1 MGFNDF
7 WIHNNGKKERLS
19 DPKHGVRKD
28 QIDQKFQNL
37 FDAYDVNQDGTL
49 EGNELAGIFKS
60 LKAFAGADKILDKTE
75 NNLISSIFKNEAG
88 IEDTDFQG
96 FVKALSDASEEIIE
110 SSAAK
115 GEDGGNIITTKY
127 KDGTTEIIYYYP
139 DGEYKMK
146 KTIQDTVNISYSFEG
161 KTYTGEELE
170 KRIKKDYKNFTSLKD
185 SLTFYTYEGFA
196 QKFFEKHKVKR
207 NVTENHKDLLDI
219 SERAKKDIEV
229 KDFILSHF
237 IETHRNTKEAMDT
250 MGILD
255 DIGAAINAGAGE
267 LWNASKNIYNKYF
280 GEGAEEDYQNFY
292 ELVKKF
298 EPNYDKALSLNGAM
312 ETMRNHP
319 EMYVEGFQKNTGLK
333 IDNSSAEKFKVIT
346 EQFQNA
352 QIMKQRI
359 DILNQAMREVGLY
372 QTEQNALTYAPVQ
385 NEGLNPAS
393 HILKANELL
402 LQYFNGDKEAADL
415 VLQGVIGNA
424 DKTMETIQE
433 LLADSKKINREILK
447 GRSFEEIKDDYK
459 KQYKEIYDVDFVPE
473 DLTEKVMDAKATGG
487 MVKLAAIT
495 IISIIVTRSP
505 ALTSLAAGSDTAA
518 AAGIM
523 RTLVSKYG
531 QSAVQQGIKFAMT
544 SGTLAADVGLTLL
557 NQVTSERGINGEELW
572 ESTKGS
578 AKYIYFGAYIGA
590 PIAQNVGR
598 ALGRVGLAKNL
609 FKGGVS
615 SSQGPITTT
624 SVNGEQFAKNLMEQG
639 KQWST
644 KLISKGGALGTEIGM
659 FSALEIAVDGAN
671 VQDAVSEQGTFLP
684 KLKIMNHILEYMLGA
699 KAHKAVMKEPK
710 IELAIQQS
718 GIKTWNIKEIKTP
731 SGTKYTVDI
740 DGIPIGNFKD
750 ANTLAAAMMERVAA
764 AYEGVNAGVGVNGDA
779 ASSTAQA
786 GKVGVREAV
795 AENPAENVTSR
806 VEKEVYKNE
815 FKDEG
820 MRLNTPERLESELRQ
835 AEANPKAP
843 TENIEALSMVT
854 SGKTKQLI
862 TQRYNEMAKI
872 LDEIHTKYAKE
883 IKQMESKYGSKPQV
897 FAEHFMKFLAAKMGV
912 AGCEPKLEFKK
923 TEGDGAY
930 DWQSGE
936 LHISEQLNNLKDIK
950 TMIAHEFIHTLQFR
964 NILAAYGREGIVEL
978 YLKHN
983 DGKAINELT
992 RKYVKNEMEIEL
1004 EDLGLSNAEVSA
1016 LQRQVAEAYADQ
1028 CLGNEAN
1035 ARLLRHAQ
1043 QNPVEKGSLNSYMAR
1058 LQLDNLIKPE
1068 EFDTEAYYRS
1078 TNETEAYFL
1087 GNGQITGRN
1096 SAGETG
1102 KASGRR
1108 SESEAGISIPPG
1120 STGSGAANR
1129 INLIKTI
1136 NQIPVSGL
1144 EPKYEPI
1151 QGIVRKALLQEL
1163 NSNTNSSL
1171 PSKIIY
1177 EHHPAKPEGAAFIS
1191 SGDNILHINISYFEN
1206 LGKNIDKGIKMLE
1219 AEGFLS
1225 KDIKGK
1231 YKIPDYLRNSR
1242 TVEFESLLNSNP
1254 KSMSLDKQFH
1264 FFEESYKYTASL
1276 ASQIKRSP
1284 IVTIETIIKTG
1295 NNMELIKNAG
1305 LYKSRAEVSKMSIAE
1320 QQEYLKI
1327 LLTSDSQIQIPSN
1340 AVREPFPELVFIHE
1354 IAHIK
1359 HNNSNQNAELKLTEK
1374 EWQENKEIQE
1384 ICTRV
1389 SGYAR
1394 KNQKEFLAEVYAG
1407 LQNGQEFHKSVMTL
1421 YRKSGGI
1428 ILKKILQSEAGISIP
1443 QGKSASSPS
1452 SKDNVLD
1459 ALQQLGA
1466 SDKQMMDFSANCTD
1480 EIISY
1485 IQSRISAPD
1494 FNPAAE
1500 NYFIHL
1506 KPFNLAL
1513 IQELAAD
1520 PKFPKEQLG
1529 LVANA
1534 AYSPNFVNQIRNA
1547 YKKGI
1552 DIIPGCQ
1559 RVAQM
1564 KAAQEAR
1571 MNDPA
1576 AIAKKEA
1583 WVNAVKRLEENT
1595 SLSKGDINQ
1604 LADYGNIR
1612 ETAIQDLIIFCEKNG
1627 IKNYHTILLRCSENR
1642 EGNNISSKEIETRVK
1657 FAQKGLEN
1665 KSNPSDVSKLLWEYE
1680 KFSPEEMETRLNT
1693 VIKETRIE
1701 NEKLLAKETAI
1712 ANKKNSLLEKY
1723 NTAEIKEIIERIIN
1737 KENLPEDLLNSLD
1750 EILGGNP
1757 NSAKCRYL
1765 EKCVSEIKPE
1775 EFRLET
1781 FKRDFEAGLKKPD
1794 LTSKWQSRPNAKNVI
1809 LTQEYLSSLKD
1820 KNGKPVFN
1828 QMAVESLLEA
1838 GKTNPELVK
1847 EVVDMA
1853 VEESRLRAPAV
1864 IIPLLEAAAIDKD
1877 MAFSVLS
1884 MKTNNGE
1891 PRFNTLELDFVLSS
1905 FKSKLPLVKE
1915 VFNLERLYNMDVDA
1929 SGVLLHANEKTAVR
1943 TEFSDKYCRILQGMR
1958 KSDGSP
1964 MYHSYWDIQEGIQK
1978 ALIDNPEVTLYY
1990 LKKNVPTERTA
2001 YDGKVIKAL
2010 INIAQNS
2017 AKLEK
2022 SLRQELENIKNDE
2035 NRVQRDEVLRR
2046 IRIFSEAT
2054 DLDNA
2059 LKIYEHREELGLGN
2073 RINYILEKADAIPYE
2088 NLVYLRDIL
2097 GKERIST
2104 MLMNDLLV
2112 AGQFAHLA
2120 KVSNINEIPIEGK
2133 KNLLRNLISTNS
2145 TLFGMSDEL
2154 AKDFPMLPRNQE
2166 QYCEILPAIV
2176 RSLGIETTP
2185 LTSSKVEVFNKNLN
2199 KLSKNLAQI
2208 SDKDFANLHI
2218 TQEFSK
2224 DDFVK
2229 IVLEKVKDL
2238 PQTERQKVFD
2248 YFGFELNKNEGNK
2261 TTGYSIIGYPVN
2273 LNNGKK
2279 LAQITDPKTQAVV
2292 ENLRPDVIKFSQN
2305 NHIKCEN
2312 SQIESLLNEIAEVLP
2327 EIRTAI
2333 GKTQHGT
2340 HDYDIMQH
2348 SLKVMQKISQDPKFK
2363 TLNESD
2369 QKIMFLASILHDITK
2384 REGFSDKTHAN
2395 NGSFDT
2401 FFIAKKFNLTRAEEI
2416 KLYTLIKHHEWLGF
2430 VNTSESQEQL
2440 TKRLQSVA
2448 YDLQHDNLFDMA
2460 LMFTHADLKA
2470 VKKDDSFHDRT
2481 DGENRT
2487 TLEGT
2492 QRSYGASADVYA
2504 ERLKGMVAELQKSQP
2519 LLPVT
2524 KIPAVSRMKQAVTN
2538 VNSDGSTNIKGVY
2551 IDKDGLMI
2559 IKFNEVEDW
2568 EALGFPKGTT
2578 SRGIA
2583 AKGLNGRG
2591 QECDVETGNIKFFAH
2606 ALDYANQLAKFDAFG
2621 LVDSDVLLSVS
2632 YAERPESKF
2641 RFFRSQGVLLNVETK
2656 YIHGGGNTDSG
2667 SGCGKNIQNFKD
2679 RYIFGG
2685 ERESDR
2691 LYISNMIKE
2700 ATGMN
2705 DTQYVDFVK
2714 ANENRSF
2721 TEIEPAEYREKIIK
2735 AFATINS
2742 NVRKGNREYNEMY
2755 ASNPDVMAVFAYS
2768 KNYKNSVGQP
2778 VEFVNSNA
2786 ERLDFLRNFA
2796 LERDIPMI
2804 VFGD

>member
-19 DPKHGVRKD
+19 DTKHGVRKD

-60 LKAFAGADKILDKTE
+60 LNAFAGADKILDKTE

-280 GEGAEEDYQNFY
+280 GDGTEEDYQNFY

-359 DILNQAMREVGLY
+359 DILNQAMREVRLY
-372 QTEQNALTYAPVQ
+372 QTEQNALIYAPVQ
-385 NEGLNPAS
+385 NEGLNPAN

-415 VLQGVIGNA
+415 VLQGVIGKA
-424 DKTMETIQE
+424 DKTRETIQE
-433 LLADSKKINREILK
+433 LLADSEKINREILK

-459 KQYKEIYDVDFVPE
+459 KQYTEIYDVDFVPE

-699 KAHKAVMKEPK
+699 KAHKAVMKKPK

-843 TENIEALSMVT
+843 TENIEALSMVA
-854 SGKTKQLI
+854 SGKTKQLM

-983 DGKAINELT
+983 DGKAIDELT

-1108 SESEAGISIPPG
+1108 SESEAGISIP
-1120 STGSGAANR
+1120 
-1129 INLIKTI
+1129 
-1136 NQIPVSGL
+1136 
-1144 EPKYEPI
+1144 
-1151 QGIVRKALLQEL
+1151 
-1163 NSNTNSSL
+1163 
-1171 PSKIIY
+1171 
-1177 EHHPAKPEGAAFIS
+1177 
-1191 SGDNILHINISYFEN
+1191 
-1206 LGKNIDKGIKMLE
+1206 
-1219 AEGFLS
+1219 
-1225 KDIKGK
+1225 
-1231 YKIPDYLRNSR
+1231 
-1242 TVEFESLLNSNP
+1242 
-1254 KSMSLDKQFH
+1254 
-1264 FFEESYKYTASL
+1264 
-1276 ASQIKRSP
+1276 
-1284 IVTIETIIKTG
+1284 
-1295 NNMELIKNAG
+1295 
-1305 LYKSRAEVSKMSIAE
+1305 
-1320 QQEYLKI
+1320 
-1327 LLTSDSQIQIPSN
+1327 
-1340 AVREPFPELVFIHE
+1340 
-1354 IAHIK
+1354 
-1359 HNNSNQNAELKLTEK
+1359 
-1374 EWQENKEIQE
+1374 
-1384 ICTRV
+1384 
-1389 SGYAR
+1389 
-1394 KNQKEFLAEVYAG
+1394 
-1407 LQNGQEFHKSVMTL
+1407 
-1421 YRKSGGI
+1421 
-1428 ILKKILQSEAGISIP
+1428 

-1480 EIISY
+1480 EMISY
-1485 IQSRISAPD
+1485 IASRMSAPD
-1494 FNPAAE
+1494 FNPVTE

-1665 KSNPSDVSKLLWEYE
+1665 KVNPAEVSRLLWEYE

-1701 NEKLLAKETAI
+1701 NERLLAKETAI

-1723 NTAEIKEIIERIIN
+1723 NSAEIKEIIERIIN

-1794 LTSKWQSRPNAKNVI
+1794 LTSGRDSKWQSRPNAKNVI

-1915 VFNLERLYNMDVDA
+1915 VFNLERLYDMDIDA
-1929 SGVLLHANEKTAVR
+1929 SGVLLHAESVENVR
-1943 TEFSDKYCRILQGMR
+1943 AEFSYKYCRALEGMR

-2120 KVSNINEIPIEGK
+2120 KVSNINEIPLEGK

-2208 SDKDFANLHI
+2208 SDKEFASLHI

>member
-37 FDAYDVNQDGTL
+37 FDAYDVNQDGIL

-75 NNLISSIFKNEAG
+75 NNLISSIFKNEAV

-424 DKTMETIQE
+424 DKTMETIKG
-433 LLADSKKINREILK
+433 LLADSEKINCEILK

-505 ALTSLAAGSDTAA
+505 AFTSLAAGSDTAA

-699 KAHKAVMKEPK
+699 KAHKVVMKEPK

-786 GKVGVREAV
+786 GNVGVREAV

-843 TENIEALSMVT
+843 TENIEALSMVA
-854 SGKTKQLI
+854 SGKTKQLM

-983 DGKAINELT
+983 DGKAIDELT

-1108 SESEAGISIPPG
+1108 SESEAGISIP
-1120 STGSGAANR
+1120 
-1129 INLIKTI
+1129 
-1136 NQIPVSGL
+1136 
-1144 EPKYEPI
+1144 
-1151 QGIVRKALLQEL
+1151 
-1163 NSNTNSSL
+1163 
-1171 PSKIIY
+1171 
-1177 EHHPAKPEGAAFIS
+1177 
-1191 SGDNILHINISYFEN
+1191 
-1206 LGKNIDKGIKMLE
+1206 
-1219 AEGFLS
+1219 
-1225 KDIKGK
+1225 
-1231 YKIPDYLRNSR
+1231 
-1242 TVEFESLLNSNP
+1242 
-1254 KSMSLDKQFH
+1254 
-1264 FFEESYKYTASL
+1264 
-1276 ASQIKRSP
+1276 
-1284 IVTIETIIKTG
+1284 
-1295 NNMELIKNAG
+1295 
-1305 LYKSRAEVSKMSIAE
+1305 
-1320 QQEYLKI
+1320 
-1327 LLTSDSQIQIPSN
+1327 
-1340 AVREPFPELVFIHE
+1340 
-1354 IAHIK
+1354 
-1359 HNNSNQNAELKLTEK
+1359 
-1374 EWQENKEIQE
+1374 
-1384 ICTRV
+1384 
-1389 SGYAR
+1389 
-1394 KNQKEFLAEVYAG
+1394 
-1407 LQNGQEFHKSVMTL
+1407 
-1421 YRKSGGI
+1421 
-1428 ILKKILQSEAGISIP
+1428 

-1480 EIISY
+1480 EMISY
-1485 IQSRISAPD
+1485 IASRMSAPD
-1494 FNPAAE
+1494 FNPVTE

-1665 KSNPSDVSKLLWEYE
+1665 KVNPAEVSRLLWEYE

-1701 NEKLLAKETAI
+1701 NERLLAKETAI

-1723 NTAEIKEIIERIIN
+1723 NSAEIKEIIERIIN

-1794 LTSKWQSRPNAKNVI
+1794 LTSGRDSKWQSRQNAKNVI

-1828 QMAVESLLEA
+1828 QMVVESLLEA

-1915 VFNLERLYNMDVDA
+1915 VFNLERLYDMDIDA
-1929 SGVLLHANEKTAVR
+1929 SGVLLHAESVENVR
-1943 TEFSDKYCRILQGMR
+1943 AEFSYKYCRALEGMR

-2120 KVSNINEIPIEGK
+2120 KVSNINEIPLEGK

-2208 SDKDFANLHI
+2208 SDKEFASLHI

>member
-37 FDAYDVNQDGTL
+37 FDAYDVNQDGIL

-75 NNLISSIFKNEAG
+75 NNLISSIFKNEAV

-424 DKTMETIQE
+424 DKTMETIKG
-433 LLADSKKINREILK
+433 LLADSEKINCEILK

-505 ALTSLAAGSDTAA
+505 AFTSLAAGSDTAA

-786 GKVGVREAV
+786 GNVGVREAV

-843 TENIEALSMVT
+843 TENIEALSMVA
-854 SGKTKQLI
+854 SGKTKQLM

-983 DGKAINELT
+983 DGKAIDELT

-1058 LQLDNLIKPE
+1058 LQLANLIKPE

-1108 SESEAGISIPPG
+1108 SESEAGISIP
-1120 STGSGAANR
+1120 
-1129 INLIKTI
+1129 
-1136 NQIPVSGL
+1136 
-1144 EPKYEPI
+1144 
-1151 QGIVRKALLQEL
+1151 
-1163 NSNTNSSL
+1163 
-1171 PSKIIY
+1171 
-1177 EHHPAKPEGAAFIS
+1177 
-1191 SGDNILHINISYFEN
+1191 
-1206 LGKNIDKGIKMLE
+1206 
-1219 AEGFLS
+1219 
-1225 KDIKGK
+1225 
-1231 YKIPDYLRNSR
+1231 
-1242 TVEFESLLNSNP
+1242 
-1254 KSMSLDKQFH
+1254 
-1264 FFEESYKYTASL
+1264 
-1276 ASQIKRSP
+1276 
-1284 IVTIETIIKTG
+1284 
-1295 NNMELIKNAG
+1295 
-1305 LYKSRAEVSKMSIAE
+1305 
-1320 QQEYLKI
+1320 
-1327 LLTSDSQIQIPSN
+1327 
-1340 AVREPFPELVFIHE
+1340 
-1354 IAHIK
+1354 
-1359 HNNSNQNAELKLTEK
+1359 
-1374 EWQENKEIQE
+1374 
-1384 ICTRV
+1384 
-1389 SGYAR
+1389 
-1394 KNQKEFLAEVYAG
+1394 
-1407 LQNGQEFHKSVMTL
+1407 
-1421 YRKSGGI
+1421 
-1428 ILKKILQSEAGISIP
+1428 

-1480 EIISY
+1480 EMISY
-1485 IQSRISAPD
+1485 IASRMSAPD
-1494 FNPAAE
+1494 FNPVTE

-1665 KSNPSDVSKLLWEYE
+1665 KVNPAEVSRLLWEYE

-1701 NEKLLAKETAI
+1701 NERLLAKETAI

-1723 NTAEIKEIIERIIN
+1723 NSAEIKEIIERIIN

-1794 LTSKWQSRPNAKNVI
+1794 LTSGRDSKWQSRPNAKNVI

-1864 IIPLLEAAAIDKD
+1864 IIPLLDAAAIDKD

-1915 VFNLERLYNMDVDA
+1915 VFNLERLYDMDIDA
-1929 SGVLLHANEKTAVR
+1929 SGVLLHAESVENVR
-1943 TEFSDKYCRILQGMR
+1943 AEFSYKYCRALEGMK
-1958 KSDGSP
+1958 KSNGSP

-2035 NRVQRDEVLRR
+2035 NRVQRDEVLRK

-2120 KVSNINEIPIEGK
+2120 KVSNINEIPLEGK

-2208 SDKDFANLHI
+2208 SDKEFASLHI

>member
-37 FDAYDVNQDGTL
+37 FDAYDVNQDGIL

-75 NNLISSIFKNEAG
+75 NNLISSIFKNEAV

-424 DKTMETIQE
+424 DKTMETIKG
-433 LLADSKKINREILK
+433 LLADSEKINCEILK

-505 ALTSLAAGSDTAA
+505 AFTSLAAGSDTAA

-786 GKVGVREAV
+786 GNVGVREAV

-843 TENIEALSMVT
+843 TENIEALSMVA
-854 SGKTKQLI
+854 SGKTKQLM

-983 DGKAINELT
+983 DGKAIDELT

-1108 SESEAGISIPPG
+1108 SESEAGISIP
-1120 STGSGAANR
+1120 
-1129 INLIKTI
+1129 
-1136 NQIPVSGL
+1136 
-1144 EPKYEPI
+1144 
-1151 QGIVRKALLQEL
+1151 
-1163 NSNTNSSL
+1163 
-1171 PSKIIY
+1171 
-1177 EHHPAKPEGAAFIS
+1177 
-1191 SGDNILHINISYFEN
+1191 
-1206 LGKNIDKGIKMLE
+1206 
-1219 AEGFLS
+1219 
-1225 KDIKGK
+1225 
-1231 YKIPDYLRNSR
+1231 
-1242 TVEFESLLNSNP
+1242 
-1254 KSMSLDKQFH
+1254 
-1264 FFEESYKYTASL
+1264 
-1276 ASQIKRSP
+1276 
-1284 IVTIETIIKTG
+1284 
-1295 NNMELIKNAG
+1295 
-1305 LYKSRAEVSKMSIAE
+1305 
-1320 QQEYLKI
+1320 
-1327 LLTSDSQIQIPSN
+1327 
-1340 AVREPFPELVFIHE
+1340 
-1354 IAHIK
+1354 
-1359 HNNSNQNAELKLTEK
+1359 
-1374 EWQENKEIQE
+1374 
-1384 ICTRV
+1384 
-1389 SGYAR
+1389 
-1394 KNQKEFLAEVYAG
+1394 
-1407 LQNGQEFHKSVMTL
+1407 
-1421 YRKSGGI
+1421 
-1428 ILKKILQSEAGISIP
+1428 

-1480 EIISY
+1480 EMISY
-1485 IQSRISAPD
+1485 IASRMSAPD
-1494 FNPAAE
+1494 FNPVTE

-1665 KSNPSDVSKLLWEYE
+1665 KVNPAEVSRLLWEYE

-1701 NEKLLAKETAI
+1701 NERLLAKETAI

-1723 NTAEIKEIIERIIN
+1723 NSAEIKEIIERIIN

-1794 LTSKWQSRPNAKNVI
+1794 LTSGRDSKWQSRPNAKNVI

-1915 VFNLERLYNMDVDA
+1915 VFNLERLYDMDIDA
-1929 SGVLLHANEKTAVR
+1929 SGVLLHAESVENVR
-1943 TEFSDKYCRILQGMR
+1943 AEFSYKYCRALEGMR

-2120 KVSNINEIPIEGK
+2120 KVSNINEIPLEGK

>member
-37 FDAYDVNQDGTL
+37 FDAYDVNQDGIL

-75 NNLISSIFKNEAG
+75 NNLISSIFKNEAV

-424 DKTMETIQE
+424 DKTMETIKG
-433 LLADSKKINREILK
+433 LLADSEKINCEILK

-505 ALTSLAAGSDTAA
+505 AFTSLAAGSDTAA

-786 GKVGVREAV
+786 GNVGVREAV

-843 TENIEALSMVT
+843 TENIEALSMVA
-854 SGKTKQLI
+854 SGKTKQLM

-983 DGKAINELT
+983 DGKAIDELT

-1108 SESEAGISIPPG
+1108 SESEAGISIP
-1120 STGSGAANR
+1120 
-1129 INLIKTI
+1129 
-1136 NQIPVSGL
+1136 
-1144 EPKYEPI
+1144 
-1151 QGIVRKALLQEL
+1151 
-1163 NSNTNSSL
+1163 
-1171 PSKIIY
+1171 
-1177 EHHPAKPEGAAFIS
+1177 
-1191 SGDNILHINISYFEN
+1191 
-1206 LGKNIDKGIKMLE
+1206 
-1219 AEGFLS
+1219 
-1225 KDIKGK
+1225 
-1231 YKIPDYLRNSR
+1231 
-1242 TVEFESLLNSNP
+1242 
-1254 KSMSLDKQFH
+1254 
-1264 FFEESYKYTASL
+1264 
-1276 ASQIKRSP
+1276 
-1284 IVTIETIIKTG
+1284 
-1295 NNMELIKNAG
+1295 
-1305 LYKSRAEVSKMSIAE
+1305 
-1320 QQEYLKI
+1320 
-1327 LLTSDSQIQIPSN
+1327 
-1340 AVREPFPELVFIHE
+1340 
-1354 IAHIK
+1354 
-1359 HNNSNQNAELKLTEK
+1359 
-1374 EWQENKEIQE
+1374 
-1384 ICTRV
+1384 
-1389 SGYAR
+1389 
-1394 KNQKEFLAEVYAG
+1394 
-1407 LQNGQEFHKSVMTL
+1407 
-1421 YRKSGGI
+1421 
-1428 ILKKILQSEAGISIP
+1428 

-1480 EIISY
+1480 EMISY
-1485 IQSRISAPD
+1485 IASRMSAPD
-1494 FNPAAE
+1494 FNPVTE

-1665 KSNPSDVSKLLWEYE
+1665 KVNPAEVSRLLWEYE

-1701 NEKLLAKETAI
+1701 NERLLAKETAI

-1723 NTAEIKEIIERIIN
+1723 NSAEIKEIIERIIN

-1794 LTSKWQSRPNAKNVI
+1794 LTSGRDSKWQSRPNAKNVI

-1915 VFNLERLYNMDVDA
+1915 VFNLERLYDMDIDA
-1929 SGVLLHANEKTAVR
+1929 SGVLLHAESVENVR
-1943 TEFSDKYCRILQGMR
+1943 AEFSYKYCRALEGMR

>member
-19 DPKHGVRKD
+19 DTKHGVRKD

-60 LKAFAGADKILDKTE
+60 LNAFAGADKILDKTE

-424 DKTMETIQE
+424 DKTMETIKG
-433 LLADSKKINREILK
+433 LLADSEKINCEILK

-487 MVKLAAIT
+487 MVKLAIIT

-505 ALTSLAAGSDTAA
+505 AFTSLATGSDTAA

-544 SGTLAADVGLTLL
+544 SATLAADVGLTLL
-557 NQVTSERGINGEELW
+557 NQVTSERGIDGEELW

-615 SSQGPITTT
+615 YSQGPITTT

-644 KLISKGGALGTEIGM
+644 KLLSKGGALGTEIGM

-671 VQDAVSEQGTFLP
+671 VQDAVSEQGAFLP
-684 KLKIMNHILEYMLGA
+684 KLKIMNHIIEYMLGA
-699 KAHKAVMKEPK
+699 KAHKVVMNEPK

-718 GIKTWNIKEIKTP
+718 GIKTWNIQEIKTP

-764 AYEGVNAGVGVNGDA
+764 SYEGVGVNNRVDEGA
-779 ASSTAQA
+779 SSSTAQA
-786 GKVGVREAV
+786 GKMGVREAT
-795 AENPAENVTSR
+795 AENPAENVTQR
-806 VEKEVYKNE
+806 LEQEVYKNE

-820 MRLNTPERLESELRQ
+820 IRLNTPERLESELRE
-835 AEANPKAP
+835 AELNPKAP
-843 TENIEALSMVT
+843 KENLEALSMVAG
-854 SGKTKQLI
+854 GKTKQLM

-872 LDEIHTKYAKE
+872 LNEIHTKYAKE
-883 IKQMESKYGSKPQV
+883 IKEMETKYGKKPQV
-897 FAEHFMKFLAAKMGV
+897 FAEHFMKFLADKMGV
-912 AGCEPKLEFKK
+912 SGCEPKIEFVK

-930 DWQSGE
+930 AWQCGKLYLSDN
-936 LHISEQLNNLKDIK
+936 LNNPKDIK

-964 NILAAYGREGIVEL
+964 NVLATYGRDGVLEL

-983 DGKAINELT
+983 NGKAIDELT
-992 RKYVKNEMEIEL
+992 RKYVKDEMEIEL
-1004 EDLGLSNAEVSA
+1004 EDLSLSNAEVSA

-1035 ARLLRHAQ
+1035 ARLLKQAQ

-1096 SAGETG
+1096 N
-1102 KASGRR
+1102 SGRTEQNA
-1108 SESEAGISIPPG
+1108 SESHSKSEAGISIPLG
-1120 STGSGAANR
+1120 STDSGAANR
-1129 INLIKTI
+1129 INLIKAI

-1163 NSNTNSSL
+1163 NSDTKSIL

-1177 EHHPAKPEGAAFIS
+1177 ERHPEKPEGVAFVS
-1191 SGDNILHINISYFEN
+1191 SRDNILHINISYFEN
-1206 LGKNIDKGIKMLE
+1206 LSKNIENGIKMLE

-1225 KDIKGK
+1225 KDNNGR
-1231 YKIPDYLRNSR
+1231 YKIPAYLRNSR

-1264 FFEESYKYTASL
+1264 FFEENYKYTASL
-1276 ASQIKRSP
+1276 ASQIKRAP
-1284 IVTIETIIKTG
+1284 IVTIETILKTG

-1320 QQEYLKI
+1320 QHEYLKI
-1327 LLTSDSQIQIPSN
+1327 LLTSDGQIQIPLN

-1354 IAHIK
+1354 MAHVK
-1359 HNNSNQNAELKLTEK
+1359 HNNSNQNAELKLTEM

-1394 KNQKEFLAEVYAG
+1394 KNQTEFLAEVYAG

-1428 ILKKILQSEAGISIP
+1428 IP
-1443 QGKSASSPS
+1443 
-1452 SKDNVLD
+1452 
-1459 ALQQLGA
+1459 
-1466 SDKQMMDFSANCTD
+1466 
-1480 EIISY
+1480 
-1485 IQSRISAPD
+1485 
-1494 FNPAAE
+1494 
-1500 NYFIHL
+1500 
-1506 KPFNLAL
+1506 
-1513 IQELAAD
+1513 
-1520 PKFPKEQLG
+1520 
-1529 LVANA
+1529 
-1534 AYSPNFVNQIRNA
+1534 
-1547 YKKGI
+1547 
-1552 DIIPGCQ
+1552 
-1559 RVAQM
+1559 
-1564 KAAQEAR
+1564 
-1571 MNDPA
+1571 
-1576 AIAKKEA
+1576 
-1583 WVNAVKRLEENT
+1583 KRL
-1595 SLSKGDINQ
+1595 
-1604 LADYGNIR
+1604 
-1612 ETAIQDLIIFCEKNG
+1612 
-1627 IKNYHTILLRCSENR
+1627 
-1642 EGNNISSKEIETRVK
+1642 
-1657 FAQKGLEN
+1657 
-1665 KSNPSDVSKLLWEYE
+1665 
-1680 KFSPEEMETRLNT
+1680 
-1693 VIKETRIE
+1693 
-1701 NEKLLAKETAI
+1701 
-1712 ANKKNSLLEKY
+1712 
-1723 NTAEIKEIIERIIN
+1723 
-1737 KENLPEDLLNSLD
+1737 
-1750 EILGGNP
+1750 
-1757 NSAKCRYL
+1757 
-1765 EKCVSEIKPE
+1765 
-1775 EFRLET
+1775 
-1781 FKRDFEAGLKKPD
+1781 
-1794 LTSKWQSRPNAKNVI
+1794 
-1809 LTQEYLSSLKD
+1809 
-1820 KNGKPVFN
+1820 
-1828 QMAVESLLEA
+1828 
-1838 GKTNPELVK
+1838 
-1847 EVVDMA
+1847 
-1853 VEESRLRAPAV
+1853 
-1864 IIPLLEAAAIDKD
+1864 
-1877 MAFSVLS
+1877 
-1884 MKTNNGE
+1884 
-1891 PRFNTLELDFVLSS
+1891 
-1905 FKSKLPLVKE
+1905 
-1915 VFNLERLYNMDVDA
+1915 
-1929 SGVLLHANEKTAVR
+1929 
-1943 TEFSDKYCRILQGMR
+1943 
-1958 KSDGSP
+1958 
-1964 MYHSYWDIQEGIQK
+1964 
-1978 ALIDNPEVTLYY
+1978 
-1990 LKKNVPTERTA
+1990 
-2001 YDGKVIKAL
+2001 
-2010 INIAQNS
+2010 
-2017 AKLEK
+2017 
-2022 SLRQELENIKNDE
+2022 
-2035 NRVQRDEVLRR
+2035 
-2046 IRIFSEAT
+2046 
-2054 DLDNA
+2054 
-2059 LKIYEHREELGLGN
+2059 
-2073 RINYILEKADAIPYE
+2073 
-2088 NLVYLRDIL
+2088 
-2097 GKERIST
+2097 
-2104 MLMNDLLV
+2104 
-2112 AGQFAHLA
+2112 
-2120 KVSNINEIPIEGK
+2120 
-2133 KNLLRNLISTNS
+2133 
-2145 TLFGMSDEL
+2145 
-2154 AKDFPMLPRNQE
+2154 
-2166 QYCEILPAIV
+2166 
-2176 RSLGIETTP
+2176 RS
-2185 LTSSKVEVFNKNLN
+2185 
-2199 KLSKNLAQI
+2199 
-2208 SDKDFANLHI
+2208 
-2218 TQEFSK
+2218 
-2224 DDFVK
+2224 
-2229 IVLEKVKDL
+2229 
-2238 PQTERQKVFD
+2238 
-2248 YFGFELNKNEGNK
+2248 
-2261 TTGYSIIGYPVN
+2261 
-2273 LNNGKK
+2273 
-2279 LAQITDPKTQAVV
+2279 
-2292 ENLRPDVIKFSQN
+2292 
-2305 NHIKCEN
+2305 
-2312 SQIESLLNEIAEVLP
+2312 
-2327 EIRTAI
+2327 
-2333 GKTQHGT
+2333 
-2340 HDYDIMQH
+2340 
-2348 SLKVMQKISQDPKFK
+2348 
-2363 TLNESD
+2363 
-2369 QKIMFLASILHDITK
+2369 
-2384 REGFSDKTHAN
+2384 
-2395 NGSFDT
+2395 
-2401 FFIAKKFNLTRAEEI
+2401 
-2416 KLYTLIKHHEWLGF
+2416 
-2430 VNTSESQEQL
+2430 
-2440 TKRLQSVA
+2440 
-2448 YDLQHDNLFDMA
+2448 
-2460 LMFTHADLKA
+2460 
-2470 VKKDDSFHDRT
+2470 
-2481 DGENRT
+2481 
-2487 TLEGT
+2487 
-2492 QRSYGASADVYA
+2492 
-2504 ERLKGMVAELQKSQP
+2504 
-2519 LLPVT
+2519 
-2524 KIPAVSRMKQAVTN
+2524 
-2538 VNSDGSTNIKGVY
+2538 
-2551 IDKDGLMI
+2551 
-2559 IKFNEVEDW
+2559 
-2568 EALGFPKGTT
+2568 
-2578 SRGIA
+2578 
-2583 AKGLNGRG
+2583 
-2591 QECDVETGNIKFFAH
+2591 
-2606 ALDYANQLAKFDAFG
+2606 
-2621 LVDSDVLLSVS
+2621 
-2632 YAERPESKF
+2632 
-2641 RFFRSQGVLLNVETK
+2641 
-2656 YIHGGGNTDSG
+2656 
-2667 SGCGKNIQNFKD
+2667 
-2679 RYIFGG
+2679 
-2685 ERESDR
+2685 
-2691 LYISNMIKE
+2691 
-2700 ATGMN
+2700 
-2705 DTQYVDFVK
+2705 
-2714 ANENRSF
+2714 
-2721 TEIEPAEYREKIIK
+2721 
-2735 AFATINS
+2735 
-2742 NVRKGNREYNEMY
+2742 
-2755 ASNPDVMAVFAYS
+2755 
-2768 KNYKNSVGQP
+2768 
-2778 VEFVNSNA
+2778 
-2786 ERLDFLRNFA
+2786 
-2796 LERDIPMI
+2796 
-2804 VFGD
+2804 

>member
-37 FDAYDVNQDGTL
+37 FDAYDVNQDGIL

-75 NNLISSIFKNEAG
+75 NNLISSIFKNEAV

-424 DKTMETIQE
+424 DKTMETIKG
-433 LLADSKKINREILK
+433 LLADSEKINCEILK

-505 ALTSLAAGSDTAA
+505 AFTSLAAGSDTAA

-786 GKVGVREAV
+786 GNVGVREAV

-843 TENIEALSMVT
+843 TENIEALSMVA
-854 SGKTKQLI
+854 SGKTKQLM

-983 DGKAINELT
+983 DGKAIDELT

-1058 LQLDNLIKPE
+1058 LQLANLIKPE

-1108 SESEAGISIPPG
+1108 SESEAGISIP
-1120 STGSGAANR
+1120 
-1129 INLIKTI
+1129 
-1136 NQIPVSGL
+1136 
-1144 EPKYEPI
+1144 
-1151 QGIVRKALLQEL
+1151 
-1163 NSNTNSSL
+1163 
-1171 PSKIIY
+1171 
-1177 EHHPAKPEGAAFIS
+1177 
-1191 SGDNILHINISYFEN
+1191 
-1206 LGKNIDKGIKMLE
+1206 
-1219 AEGFLS
+1219 
-1225 KDIKGK
+1225 
-1231 YKIPDYLRNSR
+1231 
-1242 TVEFESLLNSNP
+1242 
-1254 KSMSLDKQFH
+1254 
-1264 FFEESYKYTASL
+1264 
-1276 ASQIKRSP
+1276 
-1284 IVTIETIIKTG
+1284 
-1295 NNMELIKNAG
+1295 
-1305 LYKSRAEVSKMSIAE
+1305 
-1320 QQEYLKI
+1320 
-1327 LLTSDSQIQIPSN
+1327 
-1340 AVREPFPELVFIHE
+1340 
-1354 IAHIK
+1354 
-1359 HNNSNQNAELKLTEK
+1359 
-1374 EWQENKEIQE
+1374 
-1384 ICTRV
+1384 
-1389 SGYAR
+1389 
-1394 KNQKEFLAEVYAG
+1394 
-1407 LQNGQEFHKSVMTL
+1407 
-1421 YRKSGGI
+1421 
-1428 ILKKILQSEAGISIP
+1428 

-1452 SKDNVLD
+1452 SKENVLD

-1480 EIISY
+1480 EMISY
-1485 IQSRISAPD
+1485 IASRMSAPD
-1494 FNPAAE
+1494 FNPVTE

-1665 KSNPSDVSKLLWEYE
+1665 KVNPAEVSRLLWEYE

-1701 NEKLLAKETAI
+1701 NERLLAKETAI

-1723 NTAEIKEIIERIIN
+1723 NSAEIKEIIERIIN

-1794 LTSKWQSRPNAKNVI
+1794 LTSGRDSKWQSRPNAKNVI

-1915 VFNLERLYNMDVDA
+1915 VFNLERLYDMDIDA
-1929 SGVLLHANEKTAVR
+1929 SGVLLHAESVENVR
-1943 TEFSDKYCRILQGMR
+1943 AEFSYKYCRALEGMR

-2073 RINYILEKADAIPYE
+2073 RINYVLEKADNIPYE
-2088 NLVYLRDIL
+2088 NLVYLGDIL

-2104 MLMNDLLV
+2104 MPLNDLFV

>member
-19 DPKHGVRKD
+19 DTKHGVRKD

-60 LKAFAGADKILDKTE
+60 LNAFAGADKILDKTE

-219 SERAKKDIEV
+219 SERAQKDIEV

-424 DKTMETIQE
+424 DKTMETIKG
-433 LLADSKKINREILK
+433 LLADSEKINCEILK

-598 ALGRVGLAKNL
+598 ALGRIGLAKNL

-843 TENIEALSMVT
+843 TENIEALSMVA
-854 SGKTKQLI
+854 SGKTKQLM

-983 DGKAINELT
+983 DGKAIDELT

-1108 SESEAGISIPPG
+1108 SESEAGISIP
-1120 STGSGAANR
+1120 
-1129 INLIKTI
+1129 
-1136 NQIPVSGL
+1136 
-1144 EPKYEPI
+1144 
-1151 QGIVRKALLQEL
+1151 
-1163 NSNTNSSL
+1163 
-1171 PSKIIY
+1171 
-1177 EHHPAKPEGAAFIS
+1177 
-1191 SGDNILHINISYFEN
+1191 
-1206 LGKNIDKGIKMLE
+1206 
-1219 AEGFLS
+1219 
-1225 KDIKGK
+1225 
-1231 YKIPDYLRNSR
+1231 
-1242 TVEFESLLNSNP
+1242 
-1254 KSMSLDKQFH
+1254 
-1264 FFEESYKYTASL
+1264 
-1276 ASQIKRSP
+1276 
-1284 IVTIETIIKTG
+1284 
-1295 NNMELIKNAG
+1295 
-1305 LYKSRAEVSKMSIAE
+1305 
-1320 QQEYLKI
+1320 
-1327 LLTSDSQIQIPSN
+1327 
-1340 AVREPFPELVFIHE
+1340 
-1354 IAHIK
+1354 
-1359 HNNSNQNAELKLTEK
+1359 
-1374 EWQENKEIQE
+1374 
-1384 ICTRV
+1384 
-1389 SGYAR
+1389 
-1394 KNQKEFLAEVYAG
+1394 
-1407 LQNGQEFHKSVMTL
+1407 
-1421 YRKSGGI
+1421 
-1428 ILKKILQSEAGISIP
+1428 

-1480 EIISY
+1480 EMISY
-1485 IQSRISAPD
+1485 IASRMSAPD
-1494 FNPAAE
+1494 FNPVTE

-1665 KSNPSDVSKLLWEYE
+1665 KVNPAEVSRLLWEYE

-1701 NEKLLAKETAI
+1701 NERLLAKETAI

-1723 NTAEIKEIIERIIN
+1723 NSAEIKEIIERIIN

-1794 LTSKWQSRPNAKNVI
+1794 LTSGRDSKWQSRPNAKNVI

-1915 VFNLERLYNMDVDA
+1915 VFNLERLYDMDIDA
-1929 SGVLLHANEKTAVR
+1929 SGVLLHAESVENVR
-1943 TEFSDKYCRILQGMR
+1943 AEFSYKYCRALEGMR

-2120 KVSNINEIPIEGK
+2120 KVSNINEIPLEGK

-2208 SDKDFANLHI
+2208 SDKEFASLHI

-2333 GKTQHGT
+2333 GKTQHGA

-2348 SLKVMQKISQDPKFK
+2348 SLKVMQKISQDSKFR
-2363 TLNESD
+2363 TLSESD
-2369 QKIMFLASILHDITK
+2369 KKIMFLASILHDITK

-2440 TKRLQSVA
+2440 TKRLQYVA

-2551 IDKDGLMI
+2551 VDKDGLMI

-2568 EALGFPKGTT
+2568 EALGFPKGST

>member
-37 FDAYDVNQDGTL
+37 FDAYDVNQDGIL

-75 NNLISSIFKNEAG
+75 NNLISSIFKNEAV

-424 DKTMETIQE
+424 DKTMETIKG
-433 LLADSKKINREILK
+433 LLADSEKINCEILK

-598 ALGRVGLAKNL
+598 ALGRIGLAKNL

-786 GKVGVREAV
+786 GNVGVREAV

-843 TENIEALSMVT
+843 TENIEALSMVA
-854 SGKTKQLI
+854 SGKTKQLM

-983 DGKAINELT
+983 DGKAIDELT

-1108 SESEAGISIPPG
+1108 SESEAGISIP
-1120 STGSGAANR
+1120 
-1129 INLIKTI
+1129 
-1136 NQIPVSGL
+1136 
-1144 EPKYEPI
+1144 
-1151 QGIVRKALLQEL
+1151 
-1163 NSNTNSSL
+1163 
-1171 PSKIIY
+1171 
-1177 EHHPAKPEGAAFIS
+1177 
-1191 SGDNILHINISYFEN
+1191 
-1206 LGKNIDKGIKMLE
+1206 
-1219 AEGFLS
+1219 
-1225 KDIKGK
+1225 
-1231 YKIPDYLRNSR
+1231 
-1242 TVEFESLLNSNP
+1242 
-1254 KSMSLDKQFH
+1254 
-1264 FFEESYKYTASL
+1264 
-1276 ASQIKRSP
+1276 
-1284 IVTIETIIKTG
+1284 
-1295 NNMELIKNAG
+1295 
-1305 LYKSRAEVSKMSIAE
+1305 
-1320 QQEYLKI
+1320 
-1327 LLTSDSQIQIPSN
+1327 
-1340 AVREPFPELVFIHE
+1340 
-1354 IAHIK
+1354 
-1359 HNNSNQNAELKLTEK
+1359 
-1374 EWQENKEIQE
+1374 
-1384 ICTRV
+1384 
-1389 SGYAR
+1389 
-1394 KNQKEFLAEVYAG
+1394 
-1407 LQNGQEFHKSVMTL
+1407 
-1421 YRKSGGI
+1421 
-1428 ILKKILQSEAGISIP
+1428 

-1480 EIISY
+1480 EMISY
-1485 IQSRISAPD
+1485 IASRMSAPD
-1494 FNPAAE
+1494 FNPVTE

-1665 KSNPSDVSKLLWEYE
+1665 KVNPAEVSRLLWEYE

-1701 NEKLLAKETAI
+1701 NERLLAKETAI

-1723 NTAEIKEIIERIIN
+1723 NSAEIKEIIERIIN

-1775 EFRLET
+1775 EFRLES

-1794 LTSKWQSRPNAKNVI
+1794 LTSGRDSKWQSRPNAKNVI

-1828 QMAVESLLEA
+1828 QMVVESLLEA

-1864 IIPLLEAAAIDKD
+1864 IIPLLDAAAIDKD

-1915 VFNLERLYNMDVDA
+1915 VFNLERLYDMDIDA
-1929 SGVLLHANEKTAVR
+1929 SGVLLHAESVENVR
-1943 TEFSDKYCRILQGMR
+1943 AEFSYKYCRALEGMK
-1958 KSDGSP
+1958 KSNGSP

-2120 KVSNINEIPIEGK
+2120 KVSNINEIPLEGK

-2208 SDKDFANLHI
+2208 SDKEFASLHI

>member
-424 DKTMETIQE
+424 DKTMETIKG
-433 LLADSKKINREILK
+433 LLADSEKINCEILK

-505 ALTSLAAGSDTAA
+505 AFTSLAAGSDTAA

-598 ALGRVGLAKNL
+598 ALGRIGLAKNL

-843 TENIEALSMVT
+843 TENIEALSMVA
-854 SGKTKQLI
+854 SGKTKQLM

-983 DGKAINELT
+983 DGKAIDELT

-1108 SESEAGISIPPG
+1108 SESEAGISIP
-1120 STGSGAANR
+1120 
-1129 INLIKTI
+1129 
-1136 NQIPVSGL
+1136 
-1144 EPKYEPI
+1144 
-1151 QGIVRKALLQEL
+1151 
-1163 NSNTNSSL
+1163 
-1171 PSKIIY
+1171 
-1177 EHHPAKPEGAAFIS
+1177 
-1191 SGDNILHINISYFEN
+1191 
-1206 LGKNIDKGIKMLE
+1206 
-1219 AEGFLS
+1219 
-1225 KDIKGK
+1225 
-1231 YKIPDYLRNSR
+1231 
-1242 TVEFESLLNSNP
+1242 
-1254 KSMSLDKQFH
+1254 
-1264 FFEESYKYTASL
+1264 
-1276 ASQIKRSP
+1276 
-1284 IVTIETIIKTG
+1284 
-1295 NNMELIKNAG
+1295 
-1305 LYKSRAEVSKMSIAE
+1305 
-1320 QQEYLKI
+1320 
-1327 LLTSDSQIQIPSN
+1327 
-1340 AVREPFPELVFIHE
+1340 
-1354 IAHIK
+1354 
-1359 HNNSNQNAELKLTEK
+1359 
-1374 EWQENKEIQE
+1374 
-1384 ICTRV
+1384 
-1389 SGYAR
+1389 
-1394 KNQKEFLAEVYAG
+1394 
-1407 LQNGQEFHKSVMTL
+1407 
-1421 YRKSGGI
+1421 
-1428 ILKKILQSEAGISIP
+1428 

-1480 EIISY
+1480 EMISY
-1485 IQSRISAPD
+1485 IASRMSAPD
-1494 FNPAAE
+1494 FNPVTE

-1665 KSNPSDVSKLLWEYE
+1665 KVNPAEVSRLLWEYE

-1701 NEKLLAKETAI
+1701 NERLLAKETAI

-1723 NTAEIKEIIERIIN
+1723 NSAEIKEIIERIIN

-1794 LTSKWQSRPNAKNVI
+1794 LTSGRDSKWQSRPNAKNVI

-1915 VFNLERLYNMDVDA
+1915 VFNLERLYDMDIDA
-1929 SGVLLHANEKTAVR
+1929 SGVLLHAESVENVR
-1943 TEFSDKYCRILQGMR
+1943 AEFSYKYCRALEGMR

-2073 RINYILEKADAIPYE
+2073 RINYVLEKADNIPYE
-2088 NLVYLRDIL
+2088 NLVYLGDIL

-2104 MLMNDLLV
+2104 MPLNDLFV

>member
-37 FDAYDVNQDGTL
+37 FDAYDVNQDGIL

-75 NNLISSIFKNEAG
+75 NNLISSIFKNEAV

-424 DKTMETIQE
+424 DKTMETIKG
-433 LLADSKKINREILK
+433 LLADSEKINCEILK

-505 ALTSLAAGSDTAA
+505 AFTSLAAGSDTAA

-598 ALGRVGLAKNL
+598 ALGRIGLAKNL

-615 SSQGPITTT
+615 SSLGPITTT

-786 GKVGVREAV
+786 GNVGVREAV

-843 TENIEALSMVT
+843 TENIEALSMVA
-854 SGKTKQLI
+854 SGKTKQLM

-983 DGKAINELT
+983 DGKAIDELT

-1108 SESEAGISIPPG
+1108 SESEAGISIP
-1120 STGSGAANR
+1120 
-1129 INLIKTI
+1129 
-1136 NQIPVSGL
+1136 
-1144 EPKYEPI
+1144 
-1151 QGIVRKALLQEL
+1151 
-1163 NSNTNSSL
+1163 
-1171 PSKIIY
+1171 
-1177 EHHPAKPEGAAFIS
+1177 
-1191 SGDNILHINISYFEN
+1191 
-1206 LGKNIDKGIKMLE
+1206 
-1219 AEGFLS
+1219 
-1225 KDIKGK
+1225 
-1231 YKIPDYLRNSR
+1231 
-1242 TVEFESLLNSNP
+1242 
-1254 KSMSLDKQFH
+1254 
-1264 FFEESYKYTASL
+1264 
-1276 ASQIKRSP
+1276 
-1284 IVTIETIIKTG
+1284 
-1295 NNMELIKNAG
+1295 
-1305 LYKSRAEVSKMSIAE
+1305 
-1320 QQEYLKI
+1320 
-1327 LLTSDSQIQIPSN
+1327 
-1340 AVREPFPELVFIHE
+1340 
-1354 IAHIK
+1354 
-1359 HNNSNQNAELKLTEK
+1359 
-1374 EWQENKEIQE
+1374 
-1384 ICTRV
+1384 
-1389 SGYAR
+1389 
-1394 KNQKEFLAEVYAG
+1394 
-1407 LQNGQEFHKSVMTL
+1407 
-1421 YRKSGGI
+1421 
-1428 ILKKILQSEAGISIP
+1428 

-1480 EIISY
+1480 EMISY
-1485 IQSRISAPD
+1485 IASRMSAPD
-1494 FNPAAE
+1494 FNPVTE

-1665 KSNPSDVSKLLWEYE
+1665 KVNPAEVSRLLWEYE

-1701 NEKLLAKETAI
+1701 NERLLAKETAI

-1723 NTAEIKEIIERIIN
+1723 NSAEIKEIIERIIN

-1794 LTSKWQSRPNAKNVI
+1794 LTSGRDSKWQSRPNAKNVI

-1915 VFNLERLYNMDVDA
+1915 VFNLERLYDMDIDA
-1929 SGVLLHANEKTAVR
+1929 SGVLLHAESVENVR
-1943 TEFSDKYCRILQGMR
+1943 AEFSYKYCRALEGMR

-2120 KVSNINEIPIEGK
+2120 KVSNINEIPLEGK

-2208 SDKDFANLHI
+2208 SDKEFASLHI

>member
-37 FDAYDVNQDGTL
+37 FDAYDVNQDGIL

-75 NNLISSIFKNEAG
+75 NNLISSIFKNEAV

-424 DKTMETIQE
+424 DKTMETIKG
-433 LLADSKKINREILK
+433 LLADSEKINCEILK

-505 ALTSLAAGSDTAA
+505 AFTSLAAGSDTAA

-750 ANTLAAAMMERVAA
+750 VNTLAAAMMERVAA

-786 GKVGVREAV
+786 GNVGVREAV

-843 TENIEALSMVT
+843 TENIEALSMVA
-854 SGKTKQLI
+854 SGKTKQLM

-983 DGKAINELT
+983 DGKAIDELT

-1058 LQLDNLIKPE
+1058 LQLANLIKPE

-1108 SESEAGISIPPG
+1108 SESEAGISIP
-1120 STGSGAANR
+1120 
-1129 INLIKTI
+1129 
-1136 NQIPVSGL
+1136 
-1144 EPKYEPI
+1144 
-1151 QGIVRKALLQEL
+1151 
-1163 NSNTNSSL
+1163 
-1171 PSKIIY
+1171 
-1177 EHHPAKPEGAAFIS
+1177 
-1191 SGDNILHINISYFEN
+1191 
-1206 LGKNIDKGIKMLE
+1206 
-1219 AEGFLS
+1219 
-1225 KDIKGK
+1225 
-1231 YKIPDYLRNSR
+1231 
-1242 TVEFESLLNSNP
+1242 
-1254 KSMSLDKQFH
+1254 
-1264 FFEESYKYTASL
+1264 
-1276 ASQIKRSP
+1276 
-1284 IVTIETIIKTG
+1284 
-1295 NNMELIKNAG
+1295 
-1305 LYKSRAEVSKMSIAE
+1305 
-1320 QQEYLKI
+1320 
-1327 LLTSDSQIQIPSN
+1327 
-1340 AVREPFPELVFIHE
+1340 
-1354 IAHIK
+1354 
-1359 HNNSNQNAELKLTEK
+1359 
-1374 EWQENKEIQE
+1374 
-1384 ICTRV
+1384 
-1389 SGYAR
+1389 
-1394 KNQKEFLAEVYAG
+1394 
-1407 LQNGQEFHKSVMTL
+1407 
-1421 YRKSGGI
+1421 
-1428 ILKKILQSEAGISIP
+1428 

-1452 SKDNVLD
+1452 SKENVLD

-1480 EIISY
+1480 EMISY
-1485 IQSRISAPD
+1485 IASRMSAPD
-1494 FNPAAE
+1494 FNPVTE

-1665 KSNPSDVSKLLWEYE
+1665 KVNPAEVSRLLWEYE

-1701 NEKLLAKETAI
+1701 NERLLAKETAI

-1723 NTAEIKEIIERIIN
+1723 NSAEIKEIIERIIN

-1794 LTSKWQSRPNAKNVI
+1794 LTSGRDSKWQSRPNAKNVI

-1915 VFNLERLYNMDVDA
+1915 VFNLERLYDMDIDA
-1929 SGVLLHANEKTAVR
+1929 SGVLLHAESVENVR
-1943 TEFSDKYCRILQGMR
+1943 AEFSYKYCRALEGMR

-2120 KVSNINEIPIEGK
+2120 KVSNINEIPLEGK

>member
-37 FDAYDVNQDGTL
+37 FDAYDVNQDGIL

-75 NNLISSIFKNEAG
+75 NNLISSIFKNEAV

-424 DKTMETIQE
+424 DKTMETIKG
-433 LLADSKKINREILK
+433 LLADSEKINCEILK

-505 ALTSLAAGSDTAA
+505 AFTSLAAGSDTAA

-764 AYEGVNAGVGVNGDA
+764 VYEGVNAGVGVNGDA

-843 TENIEALSMVT
+843 TENIEALSMVA
-854 SGKTKQLI
+854 SGKTKQLM

-983 DGKAINELT
+983 DGKAIDELT

-1108 SESEAGISIPPG
+1108 SE
-1120 STGSGAANR
+1120 
-1129 INLIKTI
+1129 
-1136 NQIPVSGL
+1136 
-1144 EPKYEPI
+1144 
-1151 QGIVRKALLQEL
+1151 
-1163 NSNTNSSL
+1163 
-1171 PSKIIY
+1171 
-1177 EHHPAKPEGAAFIS
+1177 
-1191 SGDNILHINISYFEN
+1191 
-1206 LGKNIDKGIKMLE
+1206 
-1219 AEGFLS
+1219 
-1225 KDIKGK
+1225 
-1231 YKIPDYLRNSR
+1231 
-1242 TVEFESLLNSNP
+1242 
-1254 KSMSLDKQFH
+1254 
-1264 FFEESYKYTASL
+1264 
-1276 ASQIKRSP
+1276 
-1284 IVTIETIIKTG
+1284 
-1295 NNMELIKNAG
+1295 
-1305 LYKSRAEVSKMSIAE
+1305 
-1320 QQEYLKI
+1320 
-1327 LLTSDSQIQIPSN
+1327 
-1340 AVREPFPELVFIHE
+1340 
-1354 IAHIK
+1354 
-1359 HNNSNQNAELKLTEK
+1359 
-1374 EWQENKEIQE
+1374 
-1384 ICTRV
+1384 
-1389 SGYAR
+1389 
-1394 KNQKEFLAEVYAG
+1394 
-1407 LQNGQEFHKSVMTL
+1407 
-1421 YRKSGGI
+1421 
-1428 ILKKILQSEAGISIP
+1428 SEAGISIP

-1665 KSNPSDVSKLLWEYE
+1665 KVNPAEVSRLLWEYE

-1701 NEKLLAKETAI
+1701 NERLLAKETAI

-1723 NTAEIKEIIERIIN
+1723 NSAEIKEIIERIIN

-1757 NSAKCRYL
+1757 NSARCRYL

-1794 LTSKWQSRPNAKNVI
+1794 LTSGRDSKWQSRPNAKNVI

-1915 VFNLERLYNMDVDA
+1915 VFNLERLYDMDIDA
-1929 SGVLLHANEKTAVR
+1929 SGVLLHAESVENVR
-1943 TEFSDKYCRILQGMR
+1943 AEFSYKYCRALEGMR

-2120 KVSNINEIPIEGK
+2120 KVSNINEIPLEGK

-2208 SDKDFANLHI
+2208 SDKEFASLHI

>member
-19 DPKHGVRKD
+19 DTKHGVRKD

-60 LKAFAGADKILDKTE
+60 LNAFAGADKILDKTE

-110 SSAAK
+110 SFAAK

-424 DKTMETIQE
+424 DKTMETIKG
-433 LLADSKKINREILK
+433 LLADSEKINCEILK

-598 ALGRVGLAKNL
+598 ALGRIGLAKNL

-843 TENIEALSMVT
+843 TENIEALSMVA
-854 SGKTKQLI
+854 SGKTKQLM

-983 DGKAINELT
+983 DGKAIDELT

-1108 SESEAGISIPPG
+1108 SESEAGISIP
-1120 STGSGAANR
+1120 
-1129 INLIKTI
+1129 
-1136 NQIPVSGL
+1136 
-1144 EPKYEPI
+1144 
-1151 QGIVRKALLQEL
+1151 
-1163 NSNTNSSL
+1163 
-1171 PSKIIY
+1171 
-1177 EHHPAKPEGAAFIS
+1177 
-1191 SGDNILHINISYFEN
+1191 
-1206 LGKNIDKGIKMLE
+1206 
-1219 AEGFLS
+1219 
-1225 KDIKGK
+1225 
-1231 YKIPDYLRNSR
+1231 
-1242 TVEFESLLNSNP
+1242 
-1254 KSMSLDKQFH
+1254 
-1264 FFEESYKYTASL
+1264 
-1276 ASQIKRSP
+1276 
-1284 IVTIETIIKTG
+1284 
-1295 NNMELIKNAG
+1295 
-1305 LYKSRAEVSKMSIAE
+1305 
-1320 QQEYLKI
+1320 
-1327 LLTSDSQIQIPSN
+1327 
-1340 AVREPFPELVFIHE
+1340 
-1354 IAHIK
+1354 
-1359 HNNSNQNAELKLTEK
+1359 
-1374 EWQENKEIQE
+1374 
-1384 ICTRV
+1384 
-1389 SGYAR
+1389 
-1394 KNQKEFLAEVYAG
+1394 
-1407 LQNGQEFHKSVMTL
+1407 
-1421 YRKSGGI
+1421 
-1428 ILKKILQSEAGISIP
+1428 

-1480 EIISY
+1480 EMISY
-1485 IQSRISAPD
+1485 IASRMSAPD
-1494 FNPAAE
+1494 FNPVTE

-1665 KSNPSDVSKLLWEYE
+1665 KVNPAEVSRLLWEYE

-1701 NEKLLAKETAI
+1701 NERLLAKETAI

-1723 NTAEIKEIIERIIN
+1723 NSAEIKEIIERIIN

-1794 LTSKWQSRPNAKNVI
+1794 LTSGRDSKWQSRPNAKNVI

-1915 VFNLERLYNMDVDA
+1915 VFNLERLYDMDIDA
-1929 SGVLLHANEKTAVR
+1929 SGVLLHAESVENVR
-1943 TEFSDKYCRILQGMR
+1943 AEFSYKYCRALEGMR

-2120 KVSNINEIPIEGK
+2120 KVSNINEIPLEGK

-2208 SDKDFANLHI
+2208 SDKEFASLHI

>member
-37 FDAYDVNQDGTL
+37 FDAYDVNQDGIL

-75 NNLISSIFKNEAG
+75 NNLISSIFKNEAV

-424 DKTMETIQE
+424 DKTMETIKG
-433 LLADSKKINREILK
+433 LLADSEKINCEILK

-505 ALTSLAAGSDTAA
+505 AFTSLAAGSDTAA

-786 GKVGVREAV
+786 GNVGVRKAV

-843 TENIEALSMVT
+843 TENIEALSMVA
-854 SGKTKQLI
+854 SGKTKQLM

-983 DGKAINELT
+983 DGKAIDELT

-1108 SESEAGISIPPG
+1108 SESEAGISIP
-1120 STGSGAANR
+1120 
-1129 INLIKTI
+1129 
-1136 NQIPVSGL
+1136 
-1144 EPKYEPI
+1144 
-1151 QGIVRKALLQEL
+1151 
-1163 NSNTNSSL
+1163 
-1171 PSKIIY
+1171 
-1177 EHHPAKPEGAAFIS
+1177 
-1191 SGDNILHINISYFEN
+1191 
-1206 LGKNIDKGIKMLE
+1206 
-1219 AEGFLS
+1219 
-1225 KDIKGK
+1225 
-1231 YKIPDYLRNSR
+1231 
-1242 TVEFESLLNSNP
+1242 
-1254 KSMSLDKQFH
+1254 
-1264 FFEESYKYTASL
+1264 
-1276 ASQIKRSP
+1276 
-1284 IVTIETIIKTG
+1284 
-1295 NNMELIKNAG
+1295 
-1305 LYKSRAEVSKMSIAE
+1305 
-1320 QQEYLKI
+1320 
-1327 LLTSDSQIQIPSN
+1327 
-1340 AVREPFPELVFIHE
+1340 
-1354 IAHIK
+1354 
-1359 HNNSNQNAELKLTEK
+1359 
-1374 EWQENKEIQE
+1374 
-1384 ICTRV
+1384 
-1389 SGYAR
+1389 
-1394 KNQKEFLAEVYAG
+1394 
-1407 LQNGQEFHKSVMTL
+1407 
-1421 YRKSGGI
+1421 
-1428 ILKKILQSEAGISIP
+1428 

-1480 EIISY
+1480 EMISY
-1485 IQSRISAPD
+1485 IASRMSAPD
-1494 FNPAAE
+1494 FNPVTE

-1665 KSNPSDVSKLLWEYE
+1665 KVNPAEVSRLLWEYE

-1701 NEKLLAKETAI
+1701 NERLLAKETAI

-1723 NTAEIKEIIERIIN
+1723 NSAEIKEIIERIIN

-1794 LTSKWQSRPNAKNVI
+1794 LTSGRDSKWQSRPNAKNVI

-1915 VFNLERLYNMDVDA
+1915 VFNLERLYDMDIDA
-1929 SGVLLHANEKTAVR
+1929 SGVLLHAESVENVR
-1943 TEFSDKYCRILQGMR
+1943 AEFSYKYCRALEGMR

-2073 RINYILEKADAIPYE
+2073 RINYVLEKADNIPYE
-2088 NLVYLRDIL
+2088 NLVYLGDIL

-2104 MLMNDLLV
+2104 MPLNDLFV

>member
-37 FDAYDVNQDGTL
+37 FDAYDVNQDGIL

-75 NNLISSIFKNEAG
+75 NNLISSIFKNEAV

-424 DKTMETIQE
+424 DKTMETIKG
-433 LLADSKKINREILK
+433 LLADSEKINCEILK

-505 ALTSLAAGSDTAA
+505 AFTSLAAGSDTAA

-786 GKVGVREAV
+786 GNVGVREAV

-843 TENIEALSMVT
+843 TENIEALSMVA
-854 SGKTKQLI
+854 SGKTKQLM

-983 DGKAINELT
+983 DGKAIDELT

-1108 SESEAGISIPPG
+1108 SESEAGISIP
-1120 STGSGAANR
+1120 
-1129 INLIKTI
+1129 
-1136 NQIPVSGL
+1136 
-1144 EPKYEPI
+1144 
-1151 QGIVRKALLQEL
+1151 
-1163 NSNTNSSL
+1163 
-1171 PSKIIY
+1171 
-1177 EHHPAKPEGAAFIS
+1177 
-1191 SGDNILHINISYFEN
+1191 
-1206 LGKNIDKGIKMLE
+1206 
-1219 AEGFLS
+1219 
-1225 KDIKGK
+1225 
-1231 YKIPDYLRNSR
+1231 
-1242 TVEFESLLNSNP
+1242 
-1254 KSMSLDKQFH
+1254 
-1264 FFEESYKYTASL
+1264 
-1276 ASQIKRSP
+1276 
-1284 IVTIETIIKTG
+1284 
-1295 NNMELIKNAG
+1295 
-1305 LYKSRAEVSKMSIAE
+1305 
-1320 QQEYLKI
+1320 
-1327 LLTSDSQIQIPSN
+1327 
-1340 AVREPFPELVFIHE
+1340 
-1354 IAHIK
+1354 
-1359 HNNSNQNAELKLTEK
+1359 
-1374 EWQENKEIQE
+1374 
-1384 ICTRV
+1384 
-1389 SGYAR
+1389 
-1394 KNQKEFLAEVYAG
+1394 
-1407 LQNGQEFHKSVMTL
+1407 
-1421 YRKSGGI
+1421 
-1428 ILKKILQSEAGISIP
+1428 

-1480 EIISY
+1480 EMISY
-1485 IQSRISAPD
+1485 IASRMSAPD
-1494 FNPAAE
+1494 FNPVTE

-1665 KSNPSDVSKLLWEYE
+1665 KVNPAEVSRLLWEYE

-1701 NEKLLAKETAI
+1701 NERLLAKETAI

-1723 NTAEIKEIIERIIN
+1723 NSAEIKEIIERIIN

-1794 LTSKWQSRPNAKNVI
+1794 LTSGRDSKWQSRPNAKNVI

-1915 VFNLERLYNMDVDA
+1915 VFNLERLYDMDIDA
-1929 SGVLLHANEKTAVR
+1929 SGVLLHAESVENVR
-1943 TEFSDKYCRILQGMR
+1943 AEFSYKYCRALEGMR

-2073 RINYILEKADAIPYE
+2073 RINYVLEKADNIPYE
-2088 NLVYLRDIL
+2088 NLVYLGDIL

-2104 MLMNDLLV
+2104 MPLNDLFV

>member
-37 FDAYDVNQDGTL
+37 FDAYDVNQDGIL

-75 NNLISSIFKNEAG
+75 NNLISSIFKNEAV

-424 DKTMETIQE
+424 DKTMETIKG
-433 LLADSKKINREILK
+433 LLADSEKINCEILK

-505 ALTSLAAGSDTAA
+505 AFTSLAAGSDTAA

-598 ALGRVGLAKNL
+598 ALGRIGLAKNL

-843 TENIEALSMVT
+843 TENIEALSMVA
-854 SGKTKQLI
+854 SGKTKQLM

-983 DGKAINELT
+983 DGKAIDELT

-1108 SESEAGISIPPG
+1108 SESEAGISIP
-1120 STGSGAANR
+1120 
-1129 INLIKTI
+1129 
-1136 NQIPVSGL
+1136 
-1144 EPKYEPI
+1144 
-1151 QGIVRKALLQEL
+1151 
-1163 NSNTNSSL
+1163 
-1171 PSKIIY
+1171 
-1177 EHHPAKPEGAAFIS
+1177 
-1191 SGDNILHINISYFEN
+1191 
-1206 LGKNIDKGIKMLE
+1206 
-1219 AEGFLS
+1219 
-1225 KDIKGK
+1225 
-1231 YKIPDYLRNSR
+1231 
-1242 TVEFESLLNSNP
+1242 
-1254 KSMSLDKQFH
+1254 
-1264 FFEESYKYTASL
+1264 
-1276 ASQIKRSP
+1276 
-1284 IVTIETIIKTG
+1284 
-1295 NNMELIKNAG
+1295 
-1305 LYKSRAEVSKMSIAE
+1305 
-1320 QQEYLKI
+1320 
-1327 LLTSDSQIQIPSN
+1327 
-1340 AVREPFPELVFIHE
+1340 
-1354 IAHIK
+1354 
-1359 HNNSNQNAELKLTEK
+1359 
-1374 EWQENKEIQE
+1374 
-1384 ICTRV
+1384 
-1389 SGYAR
+1389 
-1394 KNQKEFLAEVYAG
+1394 
-1407 LQNGQEFHKSVMTL
+1407 
-1421 YRKSGGI
+1421 
-1428 ILKKILQSEAGISIP
+1428 

-1452 SKDNVLD
+1452 SKENVLD

-1480 EIISY
+1480 EMISY
-1485 IQSRISAPD
+1485 IASRMSAPD
-1494 FNPAAE
+1494 FNPVTE

-1665 KSNPSDVSKLLWEYE
+1665 KVNPAEVSRLLWEYE

-1701 NEKLLAKETAI
+1701 NERLLAKETAI

-1723 NTAEIKEIIERIIN
+1723 NSAEIKEIIERIIN

-1775 EFRLET
+1775 EFRLES

-1794 LTSKWQSRPNAKNVI
+1794 LTSGRDSKWQSRPNAKNVI

-1828 QMAVESLLEA
+1828 QMVVESLLEA

-1891 PRFNTLELDFVLSS
+1891 PRFNTIELDFVLSS

-1915 VFNLERLYNMDVDA
+1915 VFNLERLYDMDIDA
-1929 SGVLLHANEKTAVR
+1929 SGVLLHAESVENVR
-1943 TEFSDKYCRILQGMR
+1943 AEFSYKYCRALEGMR

-2120 KVSNINEIPIEGK
+2120 KVSNINEIPLEGK

-2208 SDKDFANLHI
+2208 SDKEFASLHI

>member
-37 FDAYDVNQDGTL
+37 FDAYDVNQDGIL

-75 NNLISSIFKNEAG
+75 NNLISSIFKNEAV

-424 DKTMETIQE
+424 DKTMETIKG
-433 LLADSKKINREILK
+433 LLADSEKINCEILK

-505 ALTSLAAGSDTAA
+505 AFTSLAAGSDTAA

-786 GKVGVREAV
+786 GNVGVREAV

-843 TENIEALSMVT
+843 TENIEALSMVA
-854 SGKTKQLI
+854 SGKTKQLM

-983 DGKAINELT
+983 DGKAIDELT

-1058 LQLDNLIKPE
+1058 LQLANLIKPE

-1108 SESEAGISIPPG
+1108 SESEAGISIP
-1120 STGSGAANR
+1120 
-1129 INLIKTI
+1129 
-1136 NQIPVSGL
+1136 
-1144 EPKYEPI
+1144 
-1151 QGIVRKALLQEL
+1151 
-1163 NSNTNSSL
+1163 
-1171 PSKIIY
+1171 
-1177 EHHPAKPEGAAFIS
+1177 
-1191 SGDNILHINISYFEN
+1191 
-1206 LGKNIDKGIKMLE
+1206 
-1219 AEGFLS
+1219 
-1225 KDIKGK
+1225 
-1231 YKIPDYLRNSR
+1231 
-1242 TVEFESLLNSNP
+1242 
-1254 KSMSLDKQFH
+1254 
-1264 FFEESYKYTASL
+1264 
-1276 ASQIKRSP
+1276 
-1284 IVTIETIIKTG
+1284 
-1295 NNMELIKNAG
+1295 
-1305 LYKSRAEVSKMSIAE
+1305 
-1320 QQEYLKI
+1320 
-1327 LLTSDSQIQIPSN
+1327 
-1340 AVREPFPELVFIHE
+1340 
-1354 IAHIK
+1354 
-1359 HNNSNQNAELKLTEK
+1359 
-1374 EWQENKEIQE
+1374 
-1384 ICTRV
+1384 
-1389 SGYAR
+1389 
-1394 KNQKEFLAEVYAG
+1394 
-1407 LQNGQEFHKSVMTL
+1407 
-1421 YRKSGGI
+1421 
-1428 ILKKILQSEAGISIP
+1428 

-1452 SKDNVLD
+1452 SKENVLD

-1480 EIISY
+1480 EMISY
-1485 IQSRISAPD
+1485 IASRMSAPD
-1494 FNPAAE
+1494 FNPVTE

-1665 KSNPSDVSKLLWEYE
+1665 KVNPAEVSRLLWEYE

-1701 NEKLLAKETAI
+1701 NERLLAKETAI

-1723 NTAEIKEIIERIIN
+1723 NSAEIKEIIERIIN

-1794 LTSKWQSRPNAKNVI
+1794 LTSGRDSKWQSRPNAKNVI

-1853 VEESRLRAPAV
+1853 VEKSRLRAPAV

-1915 VFNLERLYNMDVDA
+1915 VFNLERLYDMDIDA
-1929 SGVLLHANEKTAVR
+1929 SGVLLHAESVENVR
-1943 TEFSDKYCRILQGMR
+1943 AEFSYKYCRALEGMR

-2120 KVSNINEIPIEGK
+2120 KVSNINEIPLEGK

-2208 SDKDFANLHI
+2208 SDKEFASLHI

>member
-37 FDAYDVNQDGTL
+37 FDAYDVNQDGIL

-75 NNLISSIFKNEAG
+75 NNLISSIFKNEAV

-424 DKTMETIQE
+424 DKTMETIKG
-433 LLADSKKINREILK
+433 LLADSEKINCEILK

-505 ALTSLAAGSDTAA
+505 AFTSLAAGSDTAA

-786 GKVGVREAV
+786 GNVGVREAV

-843 TENIEALSMVT
+843 TENIEALSMVA
-854 SGKTKQLI
+854 SGKTKQLM

-983 DGKAINELT
+983 DGKAIDELT

-1058 LQLDNLIKPE
+1058 LQLANLIKPE

-1108 SESEAGISIPPG
+1108 SESEAGISIP
-1120 STGSGAANR
+1120 
-1129 INLIKTI
+1129 
-1136 NQIPVSGL
+1136 
-1144 EPKYEPI
+1144 
-1151 QGIVRKALLQEL
+1151 
-1163 NSNTNSSL
+1163 
-1171 PSKIIY
+1171 
-1177 EHHPAKPEGAAFIS
+1177 
-1191 SGDNILHINISYFEN
+1191 
-1206 LGKNIDKGIKMLE
+1206 
-1219 AEGFLS
+1219 
-1225 KDIKGK
+1225 
-1231 YKIPDYLRNSR
+1231 
-1242 TVEFESLLNSNP
+1242 
-1254 KSMSLDKQFH
+1254 
-1264 FFEESYKYTASL
+1264 
-1276 ASQIKRSP
+1276 
-1284 IVTIETIIKTG
+1284 
-1295 NNMELIKNAG
+1295 
-1305 LYKSRAEVSKMSIAE
+1305 
-1320 QQEYLKI
+1320 
-1327 LLTSDSQIQIPSN
+1327 
-1340 AVREPFPELVFIHE
+1340 
-1354 IAHIK
+1354 
-1359 HNNSNQNAELKLTEK
+1359 
-1374 EWQENKEIQE
+1374 
-1384 ICTRV
+1384 
-1389 SGYAR
+1389 
-1394 KNQKEFLAEVYAG
+1394 
-1407 LQNGQEFHKSVMTL
+1407 
-1421 YRKSGGI
+1421 
-1428 ILKKILQSEAGISIP
+1428 

-1452 SKDNVLD
+1452 SKENVLD

-1480 EIISY
+1480 EMISY
-1485 IQSRISAPD
+1485 IASRMSAPD
-1494 FNPAAE
+1494 FNPVTE

-1665 KSNPSDVSKLLWEYE
+1665 KVNPAEVSRLLWEYE

-1701 NEKLLAKETAI
+1701 NERLLAKETAI

-1723 NTAEIKEIIERIIN
+1723 NSAEIKEIIERIIN
-1737 KENLPEDLLNSLD
+1737 EENLPEDLLNSLD

-1794 LTSKWQSRPNAKNVI
+1794 LTSGRDSKWQSRQNAKNVI

-1828 QMAVESLLEA
+1828 QMVVESLLEA

-1891 PRFNTLELDFVLSS
+1891 PRFNTIELDFVLSS

-1915 VFNLERLYNMDVDA
+1915 VFNLERLYDMDIDA
-1929 SGVLLHANEKTAVR
+1929 SGVLLHAESVENVR
-1943 TEFSDKYCRILQGMR
+1943 AEFSYKYCRALEGMR

-2073 RINYILEKADAIPYE
+2073 RINYVLEKADNIPYE
-2088 NLVYLRDIL
+2088 NLVYLGDIL

-2104 MLMNDLLV
+2104 MPLNDLFV

>member
-37 FDAYDVNQDGTL
+37 FDAYDVNQDGIL

-75 NNLISSIFKNEAG
+75 NNLISSIFKNEAV

-424 DKTMETIQE
+424 DKTMETIKG
-433 LLADSKKINREILK
+433 LLADSEKINCEILK

-505 ALTSLAAGSDTAA
+505 AFTSLAAGSDTAA

-699 KAHKAVMKEPK
+699 KAHKVVMKEPK

-786 GKVGVREAV
+786 GNVGVREAV

-843 TENIEALSMVT
+843 TENIEALSMVA
-854 SGKTKQLI
+854 SGKTKQLM

-983 DGKAINELT
+983 DGKAIDELT

-1108 SESEAGISIPPG
+1108 SESEAGISIP
-1120 STGSGAANR
+1120 
-1129 INLIKTI
+1129 
-1136 NQIPVSGL
+1136 
-1144 EPKYEPI
+1144 
-1151 QGIVRKALLQEL
+1151 
-1163 NSNTNSSL
+1163 
-1171 PSKIIY
+1171 
-1177 EHHPAKPEGAAFIS
+1177 
-1191 SGDNILHINISYFEN
+1191 
-1206 LGKNIDKGIKMLE
+1206 
-1219 AEGFLS
+1219 
-1225 KDIKGK
+1225 
-1231 YKIPDYLRNSR
+1231 
-1242 TVEFESLLNSNP
+1242 
-1254 KSMSLDKQFH
+1254 
-1264 FFEESYKYTASL
+1264 
-1276 ASQIKRSP
+1276 
-1284 IVTIETIIKTG
+1284 
-1295 NNMELIKNAG
+1295 
-1305 LYKSRAEVSKMSIAE
+1305 
-1320 QQEYLKI
+1320 
-1327 LLTSDSQIQIPSN
+1327 
-1340 AVREPFPELVFIHE
+1340 
-1354 IAHIK
+1354 
-1359 HNNSNQNAELKLTEK
+1359 
-1374 EWQENKEIQE
+1374 
-1384 ICTRV
+1384 
-1389 SGYAR
+1389 
-1394 KNQKEFLAEVYAG
+1394 
-1407 LQNGQEFHKSVMTL
+1407 
-1421 YRKSGGI
+1421 
-1428 ILKKILQSEAGISIP
+1428 

-1480 EIISY
+1480 EMISY
-1485 IQSRISAPD
+1485 IASRMSAPD
-1494 FNPAAE
+1494 FNPVTE

-1665 KSNPSDVSKLLWEYE
+1665 KVNPAEVSRLLWEYE

-1701 NEKLLAKETAI
+1701 NERLLAKETAI

-1723 NTAEIKEIIERIIN
+1723 NSAEIKEIIERIIN

-1794 LTSKWQSRPNAKNVI
+1794 LTSGRDSKWQSRPNAKNVI

-1828 QMAVESLLEA
+1828 QMVVESLLEA

-1915 VFNLERLYNMDVDA
+1915 VFNLERLYDMDIDA
-1929 SGVLLHANEKTAVR
+1929 SGVLLHAESVENVR
-1943 TEFSDKYCRILQGMR
+1943 AEFSYKYCRALEGMR

-2120 KVSNINEIPIEGK
+2120 KVSNINEIPLEGK

>member
-37 FDAYDVNQDGTL
+37 FDAYDVNQDGIL

-75 NNLISSIFKNEAG
+75 NNLISSIFKNEAV

-424 DKTMETIQE
+424 DKTMETIKG
-433 LLADSKKINREILK
+433 LLADSEKINCEILK

-505 ALTSLAAGSDTAA
+505 AFTSLAAGSDTAA

-786 GKVGVREAV
+786 GNVGVRKAV

-843 TENIEALSMVT
+843 TENIEALSMVA
-854 SGKTKQLI
+854 SGKTKQLM

-983 DGKAINELT
+983 DGKAIDELT

-1108 SESEAGISIPPG
+1108 SESEAGISIP
-1120 STGSGAANR
+1120 
-1129 INLIKTI
+1129 
-1136 NQIPVSGL
+1136 
-1144 EPKYEPI
+1144 
-1151 QGIVRKALLQEL
+1151 
-1163 NSNTNSSL
+1163 
-1171 PSKIIY
+1171 
-1177 EHHPAKPEGAAFIS
+1177 
-1191 SGDNILHINISYFEN
+1191 
-1206 LGKNIDKGIKMLE
+1206 
-1219 AEGFLS
+1219 
-1225 KDIKGK
+1225 
-1231 YKIPDYLRNSR
+1231 
-1242 TVEFESLLNSNP
+1242 
-1254 KSMSLDKQFH
+1254 
-1264 FFEESYKYTASL
+1264 
-1276 ASQIKRSP
+1276 
-1284 IVTIETIIKTG
+1284 
-1295 NNMELIKNAG
+1295 
-1305 LYKSRAEVSKMSIAE
+1305 
-1320 QQEYLKI
+1320 
-1327 LLTSDSQIQIPSN
+1327 
-1340 AVREPFPELVFIHE
+1340 
-1354 IAHIK
+1354 
-1359 HNNSNQNAELKLTEK
+1359 
-1374 EWQENKEIQE
+1374 
-1384 ICTRV
+1384 
-1389 SGYAR
+1389 
-1394 KNQKEFLAEVYAG
+1394 
-1407 LQNGQEFHKSVMTL
+1407 
-1421 YRKSGGI
+1421 
-1428 ILKKILQSEAGISIP
+1428 

-1480 EIISY
+1480 EMISY
-1485 IQSRISAPD
+1485 IASRMSAPD
-1494 FNPAAE
+1494 FNPVTE

-1665 KSNPSDVSKLLWEYE
+1665 KVNPAEVSRLLWEYE

-1701 NEKLLAKETAI
+1701 NERLLAKETAI

-1723 NTAEIKEIIERIIN
+1723 NSAEIKEIIERIIN

-1794 LTSKWQSRPNAKNVI
+1794 LTSGRDSKWQSRPNAKNVI

-1864 IIPLLEAAAIDKD
+1864 IIPLLDAAAIDKD

-1915 VFNLERLYNMDVDA
+1915 VFNLERLYDMDIDA
-1929 SGVLLHANEKTAVR
+1929 SGVLLHAESVENVR
-1943 TEFSDKYCRILQGMR
+1943 AEFSYKYCRALEGMK
-1958 KSDGSP
+1958 KSNGSP

-2022 SLRQELENIKNDE
+2022 SLRQKLENIKNDE

-2120 KVSNINEIPIEGK
+2120 KVSNINEIPLEGK

-2208 SDKDFANLHI
+2208 SDKEFASLHI

>member
-37 FDAYDVNQDGTL
+37 FDAYDVNQDGIL

-75 NNLISSIFKNEAG
+75 NNLISSIFKNEAV

-424 DKTMETIQE
+424 DKTMETIKG
-433 LLADSKKINREILK
+433 LLADSEKINCEILK

-505 ALTSLAAGSDTAA
+505 AFTSLAAGSDTAA

-843 TENIEALSMVT
+843 TENIEALSMVA
-854 SGKTKQLI
+854 SGKTKQLM

-983 DGKAINELT
+983 DGKAIDELT

-1108 SESEAGISIPPG
+1108 SESEAGISIP
-1120 STGSGAANR
+1120 
-1129 INLIKTI
+1129 
-1136 NQIPVSGL
+1136 
-1144 EPKYEPI
+1144 
-1151 QGIVRKALLQEL
+1151 
-1163 NSNTNSSL
+1163 
-1171 PSKIIY
+1171 
-1177 EHHPAKPEGAAFIS
+1177 
-1191 SGDNILHINISYFEN
+1191 
-1206 LGKNIDKGIKMLE
+1206 
-1219 AEGFLS
+1219 
-1225 KDIKGK
+1225 
-1231 YKIPDYLRNSR
+1231 
-1242 TVEFESLLNSNP
+1242 
-1254 KSMSLDKQFH
+1254 
-1264 FFEESYKYTASL
+1264 
-1276 ASQIKRSP
+1276 
-1284 IVTIETIIKTG
+1284 
-1295 NNMELIKNAG
+1295 
-1305 LYKSRAEVSKMSIAE
+1305 
-1320 QQEYLKI
+1320 
-1327 LLTSDSQIQIPSN
+1327 
-1340 AVREPFPELVFIHE
+1340 
-1354 IAHIK
+1354 
-1359 HNNSNQNAELKLTEK
+1359 
-1374 EWQENKEIQE
+1374 
-1384 ICTRV
+1384 
-1389 SGYAR
+1389 
-1394 KNQKEFLAEVYAG
+1394 
-1407 LQNGQEFHKSVMTL
+1407 
-1421 YRKSGGI
+1421 
-1428 ILKKILQSEAGISIP
+1428 

-1480 EIISY
+1480 EMISY
-1485 IQSRISAPD
+1485 IASRMSAPD
-1494 FNPAAE
+1494 FNPVTE

-1665 KSNPSDVSKLLWEYE
+1665 KVNPAEVSRLLWEYE

-1701 NEKLLAKETAI
+1701 NERLLAKETAI

-1723 NTAEIKEIIERIIN
+1723 NSAEIKEIIERIIN

-1794 LTSKWQSRPNAKNVI
+1794 LTSGRDSKWQSRPNAKNVI

-1915 VFNLERLYNMDVDA
+1915 VFNLERLYDMDIDA
-1929 SGVLLHANEKTAVR
+1929 SGVLLHAESVENVR
-1943 TEFSDKYCRILQGMR
+1943 AEFSYKYCRALEGMR

-2073 RINYILEKADAIPYE
+2073 RINYVLEKADNIPYE
-2088 NLVYLRDIL
+2088 NLVYLGDIL

-2104 MLMNDLLV
+2104 MPLNDLFV

>member
-37 FDAYDVNQDGTL
+37 FDAYDVNQDGIL

-75 NNLISSIFKNEAG
+75 NNLISSIFKNEAV

-298 EPNYDKALSLNGAM
+298 EPNYDKVLSLNGAM

-424 DKTMETIQE
+424 DKTMETIKG
-433 LLADSKKINREILK
+433 LLADSEKINCEILK

-505 ALTSLAAGSDTAA
+505 AFTSLAAGSDTAA

-786 GKVGVREAV
+786 GNVGVREAV

-843 TENIEALSMVT
+843 TENIEALSMVA
-854 SGKTKQLI
+854 SGKTKQLM

-983 DGKAINELT
+983 DGKAIDELT

-1058 LQLDNLIKPE
+1058 LQLANLIKPE

-1108 SESEAGISIPPG
+1108 SESEAGISIP
-1120 STGSGAANR
+1120 
-1129 INLIKTI
+1129 
-1136 NQIPVSGL
+1136 
-1144 EPKYEPI
+1144 
-1151 QGIVRKALLQEL
+1151 
-1163 NSNTNSSL
+1163 
-1171 PSKIIY
+1171 
-1177 EHHPAKPEGAAFIS
+1177 
-1191 SGDNILHINISYFEN
+1191 
-1206 LGKNIDKGIKMLE
+1206 
-1219 AEGFLS
+1219 
-1225 KDIKGK
+1225 
-1231 YKIPDYLRNSR
+1231 
-1242 TVEFESLLNSNP
+1242 
-1254 KSMSLDKQFH
+1254 
-1264 FFEESYKYTASL
+1264 
-1276 ASQIKRSP
+1276 
-1284 IVTIETIIKTG
+1284 
-1295 NNMELIKNAG
+1295 
-1305 LYKSRAEVSKMSIAE
+1305 
-1320 QQEYLKI
+1320 
-1327 LLTSDSQIQIPSN
+1327 
-1340 AVREPFPELVFIHE
+1340 
-1354 IAHIK
+1354 
-1359 HNNSNQNAELKLTEK
+1359 
-1374 EWQENKEIQE
+1374 
-1384 ICTRV
+1384 
-1389 SGYAR
+1389 
-1394 KNQKEFLAEVYAG
+1394 
-1407 LQNGQEFHKSVMTL
+1407 
-1421 YRKSGGI
+1421 
-1428 ILKKILQSEAGISIP
+1428 

-1452 SKDNVLD
+1452 SKENVLD

-1480 EIISY
+1480 EMISY
-1485 IQSRISAPD
+1485 IASRMSAPD
-1494 FNPAAE
+1494 FNPVTE

-1665 KSNPSDVSKLLWEYE
+1665 KVNPAEVSRLLWEYE

-1701 NEKLLAKETAI
+1701 NERLLAKETAI

-1723 NTAEIKEIIERIIN
+1723 NSAEIKEIIERIIN

-1794 LTSKWQSRPNAKNVI
+1794 LTSGRDSKWQSRPNAKNVI

-1915 VFNLERLYNMDVDA
+1915 VFNLERLYDMDIDA
-1929 SGVLLHANEKTAVR
+1929 SGVLLHAESVENVR
-1943 TEFSDKYCRILQGMR
+1943 AEFSYKYCRALEGMR

-2073 RINYILEKADAIPYE
+2073 RINYVLEKADNIPYE
-2088 NLVYLRDIL
+2088 NLVYLGDIL

-2104 MLMNDLLV
+2104 MPLNDLFV